1 MKNHK
6 VKCFTK
12 QFQPI
17 VDGIK
22 RSDIRF
28 DDRGYQIGDT
38 ITYQEGQPEIDGF
51 SYTGREVSCRISY
64 IDDFGCQ
71 IGYLNLS
78 LSQVGLLFVE
88 CDEEPEFLKEQA
100 L

>member
-51 SYTGREVSCRISY
+51 KYTGREVSCRISY
-64 IDDFGCQ
+64 IDDYGCQ
-71 IGYLNLS
+71 SGYLNLS
-78 LSQVGLLFVE
+78 LSQVGLLFVGY
-88 CDEEPEFLKEQA
+88 DEEPEFLKEQA